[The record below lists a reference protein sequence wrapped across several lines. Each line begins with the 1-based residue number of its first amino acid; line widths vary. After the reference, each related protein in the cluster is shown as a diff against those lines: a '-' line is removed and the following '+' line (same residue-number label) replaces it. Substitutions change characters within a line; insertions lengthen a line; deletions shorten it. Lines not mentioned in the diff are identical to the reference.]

1 MIKSGISFEFIY
13 NIYYISLCINVLY
26 CMNDYMIT
34 SMSESSFCTVFQ
46 IAPLWIAHPIIH
58 CNWSPIAKPSI
69 KLQNMAAK
77 NKTWKWSRNSN
88 WAWLLKSKPT
98 SLSPQL
104 CRIRVYC
111 VISIAGKDLP
121 NEHPM
126 ADLLQSDFLLSPLA
140 LPWGPPLMPPIL
152 RRRPLPAMDDCQS
165 FARSSQK
172 QYSKLDVWCV
182 FNS

>member
-1 MIKSGISFEFIY
+1 
-13 NIYYISLCINVLY
+13 
-26 CMNDYMIT
+26 
-34 SMSESSFCTVFQ
+34 
-46 IAPLWIAHPIIH
+46 
-58 CNWSPIAKPSI
+58 
-69 KLQNMAAK
+69 MAAK
-77 NKTWKWSRNSN
+77 NKTWKLSRNSN
-88 WAWLLKSKPT
+88 WARLLKSKAT

-152 RRRPLPAMDDCQS
+152 RRRPLPAMDLPICQIFPEAVLQIRCMMYINLKLRWS
-165 FARSSQK
+165 T
-172 QYSKLDVWCV
+172 YGSKSYFMFQVQLLRVQ
-182 FNS
+182 